1 MTTSIAAPVQM
12 SLSDSMTAAALAA
25 NLADQTGEFFPAEP
39 PTLEATGLLATDV
52 EPLILKLLLNNG
64 STFGRKVAEQI
75 RLPFGI
81 VAEQLRI
88 LKAQYIIR
96 LSNDGA
102 VGDFEYELTEEGE
115 RKAHWHAERCTFCGA
130 APVPMDAYIASVER
144 QSIRKLKPQSGLL
157 HTHALY
163 VIGAPSRP

>member
-1 MTTSIAAPVQM
+1 MSTSVAAPVQL
-12 SLSDSMTAAALAA
+12 SLSDSMSAAALATSIVA
-25 NLADQTGEFFPAEP
+25 KQGEFFPVEP
-39 PTLEATGLLATDV
+39 HTLEETGLLATDV

-64 STFGRKVAEQI
+64 STFGRRIADQI

-96 LSNDGA
+96 LSNEGA
-102 VGDFEYELTEEGE
+102 IGDFEYELTDEGE

-130 APVPMDAYIASVER
+130 APVPVDTYIASVEQ
-144 QSIRKLKPQSGLL
+144 QSI
-157 HTHALY
+157 
-163 VIGAPSRP
+163 